1 MSKRFGALVKQ
12 HRQGLGLTLREFCLT
27 HGFDAGN
34 FSRLERGMYPPPE
47 SRAKVEVY
55 AHALGL
61 HPGSDSWTDFFDVAS
76 VERGEIP
83 ADLMDDATLVEK
95 LPVFFRTLRATPV
108 DPESLDKLIDQ
119 IRST

>member
-12 HRQGLGLTLREFCLT
+12 YRQNLGLTLREFCLRNS
-27 HGFDAGN
+27 FDAGN

-47 SRAKVEVY
+47 SREKLEHY
-55 AHALGL
+55 AQALGL
-61 HPGSDSWTDFFDVAS
+61 IPGTDAWTDFFDIAS
-76 VERGEIP
+76 VERGAIP
-83 ADLMDDATLVEK
+83 EDLMDNVALVQK
-95 LPVFFRTLRATPV
+95 LPVFFRTLRTKQV

>member
-12 HRQGLGLTLREFCLT
+12 YRQHLGVTMREFCLT
-27 HGFDAGN
+27 NGFDAGN

-47 SRAKVEVY
+47 SREKLEIY

-61 HPGSDSWTDFFDVAS
+61 TPGSDGWTDFFDVAS
-76 VERGEIP
+76 VERGAIP
-83 ADLMDDATLVEK
+83 EDLMDDAALVEK
-95 LPVFFRTLRATPV
+95 LPVFFRTLRTTLV